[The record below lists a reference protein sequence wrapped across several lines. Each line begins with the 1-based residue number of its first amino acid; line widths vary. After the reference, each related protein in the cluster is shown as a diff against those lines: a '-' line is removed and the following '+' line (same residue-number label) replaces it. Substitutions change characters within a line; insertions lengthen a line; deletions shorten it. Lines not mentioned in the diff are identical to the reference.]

1 MKIMKKIAAVTI
13 AAAALFAF
21 AGCAGESEDEN
32 NMLSVSGK
40 KCSIDY
46 TNEKPENYSRAFET
60 LKTKHFDAVCKIT
73 QTVNSVAIT
82 KDNNGDGVLGFIF
95 DLSQDNTT
103 KLYNF
108 TIAGTRYNVTK
119 GETQVYVTK
128 YINIDSKY
136 LSAGSDFCGS
146 DGKPAKKVETFNRE
160 DTAAQY
166 IDYLGTTDTA
176 GYEKLDGVEIDKT
189 KAQASIWIDVIAND
203 GTSKNRKGEAGSYT
217 VKFYTS
223 DPKRETSAAGSDTT
237 YDKNDTAPTE
247 AKKDII
253 PAADTGY
260 DNATQNDLGFYANVY
275 SNRTLTGSWELSDIE
290 GSAEPI
296 VYAE

>member
-32 NMLSVSGK
+32 GMLSVKGSG
-40 KCSIDY
+40 CSIDY
-46 TNEKPENYSRAFET
+46 TNESDGFSRGFKS
-60 LKTKHFDAVCKIT
+60 LKTNHYDAVCTIT

-146 DGKPAKKVETFNRE
+146 DGNKAKPVDKFNRE
-160 DTAAQY
+160 DTAAQC
-166 IDYLGTTDTA
+166 IDYLDGPA
-176 GYEKLDGVEIDKT
+176 GYAKLEGVKIDKT
-189 KAQASIWIDVIAND
+189 KPQASIWIDVIAND
-203 GTSKNRKGEAGSYT
+203 GTSKNRKGDAGSYT
-217 VKFYTS
+217 VKFYTA
-223 DPKRETSAAGSDTT
+223 DPKRKTSASGMNTT
-237 YDKNDTAPTE
+237 YNETDNAPESTVTVQ
-247 AKKDII
+247 I
-253 PAADTGY
+253 PVSDTGY
-260 DNATQNDLGFYANVY
+260 DKATQNDLGFYANVY

>member
-1 MKIMKKIAAVTI
+1 MKKIAAVTI

-32 NMLSVSGK
+32 DMLSVKGSG
-40 KCSIDY
+40 CSIDY
-46 TNEKPENYSRAFET
+46 TNESDGYSRGFKS
-60 LKTKHFDAVCKIT
+60 LKTNHLDAVCKIT

-136 LSAGSDFCGS
+136 LSDGSDFCGS
-146 DGKPAKKVETFNRE
+146 DGQPAKKVTSFNRE
-160 DTAAQY
+160 NTAAQC
-166 IDYLGTTDTA
+166 IDYLVGPG
-176 GYEKLDGVEIDKT
+176 GYEKLEGVEIDKT

-217 VKFYTS
+217 VKFYTA
-223 DPKRETSAAGSDTT
+223 DPKRKTSASGMDTT
-237 YDKNDTAPTE
+237 YNETDNAPESTVTVQ
-247 AKKDII
+247 I
-253 PAADTGY
+253 PVSATGY
-260 DNATQNDLGFYANVY
+260 DKATQNDLGFYANVY